1 MRKTNALELRRTL
14 GKVLRALERDGR
26 PILIEKSRRPA
37 AVLISLRDY
46 RERFVDAMAS
56 DERQRLAAEIIAMR
70 ARARRSHKTSVEL
83 VRELR
88 GPLP

>member
-1 MRKTNALELRRTL
+1 MKKTNALEMRRSL
-14 GKVLRALERDGR
+14 GRVLRALARGGEPVLVERNR
-26 PILIEKSRRPA
+26 EPA

-46 RERFVDAMAS
+46 RERFVD
-56 DERQRLAAEIIAMR
+56 RIAAEEREALVTEILELR
-70 ARARRSHKTSVEL
+70 RRSRRSRRRTVEL